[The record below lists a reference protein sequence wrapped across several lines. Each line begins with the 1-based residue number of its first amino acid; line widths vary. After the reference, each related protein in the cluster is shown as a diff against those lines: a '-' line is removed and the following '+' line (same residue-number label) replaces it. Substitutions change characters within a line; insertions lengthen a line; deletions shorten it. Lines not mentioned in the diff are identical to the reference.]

1 MQRILIVDD
10 IEENLYFLEVLLK
23 GNGFVV
29 DAVHNGAEALEIA
42 RKTPP
47 DLLVSDILMPVMDG
61 YALCREWRSDERLK
75 GIPLIFYT
83 ATFVEKKDEKLALA
97 MGADRFVIKP
107 QEPEVL
113 MTIIREMLTDS
124 RSKIEPS
131 IEAHEDEK
139 SLLKD
144 YSEAL
149 FRKLEKKMADLECVN
164 QKLQDEIS
172 ERQRAEKERAEMQVH
187 MIQQDKIATIGQLAA
202 GIAHEINNPIGFI
215 KSNIETLAKYTDRL
229 KRFVAVADE
238 LVKRECGSTAQ
249 EGLAEE
255 RSRLRIDAIVRDVGS
270 LITDCLDG
278 AERIVSIVKDLKVF
292 AHHDVLETKPVDINH
307 CCDTVISLIWNEIK
321 YVATLHKEYGEIP
334 LVVCN
339 SQQMSQVLINLL
351 VNAAHAIN
359 DQGDISIRTWS
370 DQGSVFLSVSDTGCG
385 IPPEDLSRIFDA
397 FYTTKEVGKGTGL
410 GLSISSEIVRKHGG
424 EIYVASEVGVGTTFA
439 VRLPL
444 KPLQPGDI
452 PQ

>member
-1 MQRILIVDD
+1 MHRILIVDD

-29 DAVHNGAEALEIA
+29 DAAHNGVEALEIA
-42 RKTPP
+42 RNTPP

-61 YALCREWRSDERLK
+61 YTLCREWRSDERLK

-83 ATFVEKKDEKLALA
+83 ATFVEKNDENLAFA
-97 MGADRFVIKP
+97 IGADRFVIKP

-113 MTIIREMLTDS
+113 MTIIREMLTDN
-124 RSKIEPS
+124 RNEIQPPV
-131 IEAHEDEK
+131 EAPQDEK
-139 SLLKD
+139 ALLKD

-149 FRKLEKKMADLECVN
+149 FRKLEKKMADLEHVN
-164 QKLQDEIS
+164 QELQDEIS
-172 ERQRAEKERAEMQVH
+172 ERKRAEKERAEMQVH

-215 KSNIETLAKYTDRL
+215 KSNIETLAKYADRL
-229 KRFVAVADE
+229 KHFVAVTDE

-255 RSRLRIDAIVRDVGS
+255 RSKLRIDAIVRDIGS
-270 LITDCLDG
+270 LIADCLDG

-292 AHHDVLETKPVDINH
+292 AHHDVLETKQVDVNH

-321 YVATLHKEYGEIP
+321 YIATLHKEYGVIP
-334 LVVCN
+334 LVTCN
-339 SQQMSQVLINLL
+339 SQQLSQVLINLL
-351 VNAAHAIN
+351 VNAAHAIT
-359 DQGDISIRTWS
+359 DQGNISIRTWS

-385 IPPEDLSRIFDA
+385 IPPQDLNRIFDA

-424 EIYVASEVGVGTTFA
+424 EIHVASEVGVGTTFT

-444 KPLQPGDI
+444 EPLPSGAP

>member
-10 IEENLYFLEVLLK
+10 IEENLYLLEVLLK

-29 DAVHNGAEALEIA
+29 DAAHNGVEALEIA

-61 YALCREWRSDERLK
+61 YTLCREWRLDERLRR
-75 GIPLIFYT
+75 IPLIFYT
-83 ATFVEKKDEKLALA
+83 ATFVEKKDEQLALA

-113 MTIIREMLTDS
+113 MTIIREMLADS
-124 RSKIEPS
+124 RSKIQPS
-131 IEAHEDEK
+131 VEAPQDEK

-149 FRKLEKKMADLECVN
+149 FRKLEKKMADLERVN
-164 QKLQDEIS
+164 QELQDEIF
-172 ERQRAEKERAEMQVH
+172 ERKRAEKERAEMQIH

-202 GIAHEINNPIGFI
+202 GVAHEINNPIGFI
-215 KSNIETLAKYTDRL
+215 KSNLETLVKYTDRL
-229 KRFVAVADE
+229 KRFVQVADE
-238 LVKRECGSTAQ
+238 LVKSECGSTTQ
-249 EGLAEE
+249 EMLAEE
-255 RSRLRIDAIVRDVGS
+255 RSKQHIDTIVRDISPLVN
-270 LITDCLDG
+270 DCLEG
-278 AERIVSIVKDLKVF
+278 SERIISIVKDLKMF
-292 AHHDVLETKPVDINH
+292 THHDVLETNPIDINS
-307 CCDTVISLIWNEIK
+307 CCDKVISIIWNEIK
-321 YVATLHKEYGEIP
+321 YIATMHKEYSDIP
-334 LVVCN
+334 LVLCN
-339 SQQMSQVLINLL
+339 SQQISQVLINLL
-351 VNAAHAIN
+351 VNAVHAIK

-385 IPPEDLSRIFDA
+385 IPSQDLSRIFDA
-397 FYTTKEVGKGTGL
+397 FYTTKEVGKSTGL

-424 EIYVASEVGVGTTFA
+424 EILVASEVDVGSTFT

-444 KPLQPGDI
+444 KPPQSGDI